1 MTAQNYPHATASAAF
16 EELLVARKPRP
27 SLLAIVRRWLRLD

>member
-27 SLLAIVRRWLRLD
+27 SLLVMLRRLLGLN